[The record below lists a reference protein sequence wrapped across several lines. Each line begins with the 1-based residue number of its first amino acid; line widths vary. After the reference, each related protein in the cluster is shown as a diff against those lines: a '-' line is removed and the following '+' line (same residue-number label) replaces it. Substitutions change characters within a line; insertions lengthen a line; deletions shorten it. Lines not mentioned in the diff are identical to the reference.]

1 MMADGRGGDRRQ
13 RVCFSGLRDF
23 ERLRPL
29 LDVHTREISITPERN
44 LRWKTAKSRGRFSYG
59 NGSTYVKL
67 MIDT

>member
-29 LDVHTREISITPERN
+29 RNVHTRFSPLIEENKREGYGGAN
-44 LRWKTAKSRGRFSYG
+44 YLDLRIKCLKIELVE
-59 NGSTYVKL
+59 NKL
-67 MIDT
+67 V